1 MFYNPRPRPLSISTP
16 LLQNLHF
23 SFPASLPFPTSPFDC
38 LPHNANST
46 SDSVQP
52 PRMLAS
58 ESTVSTRENGGGNEE
73 ASSNESG
80 GTAYSAKGWRRA
92 KRAAEEES
100 FAEWLRRYSAG
111 TIGPSDQMP
120 KPPPAVLAILRERDG
135 GYDVPSLNGSS
146 STTATSQLDA
156 VPRLFREDPVSSS
169 GNLSHGSSEQS
180 SVGSGTST
188 SATSHSS
195 ASVSDADA
203 EATALLE
210 HSRRHGTFPAPP
222 GPWEEE
228 RLKLTRKYGLD
239 QTTRRKAVD
248 RMCNR
253 ESVLQNGNCRN

>member
-1 MFYNPRPRPLSISTP
+1 M
-16 LLQNLHF
+16 
-23 SFPASLPFPTSPFDC
+23 PAFEPSSPTGGDGTGSGG
-38 LPHNANST
+38 
-46 SDSVQP
+46 SDSDN
-52 PRMLAS
+52 LAS
-58 ESTVSTRENGGGNEE
+58 SASGHRRTKQANEE
-73 ASSNESG
+73 Q
-80 GTAYSAKGWRRA
+80 
-92 KRAAEEES
+92 S
-100 FAEWLRRYSAG
+100 FMEWLGRYSIG
-111 TIGPSDQMP
+111 RIGPSDQMP

>member
-1 MFYNPRPRPLSISTP
+1 
-16 LLQNLHF
+16 
-23 SFPASLPFPTSPFDC
+23 
-38 LPHNANST
+38 
-46 SDSVQP
+46 
-52 PRMLAS
+52 MLAS
-58 ESTVSTRENGGGNEE
+58 ESTVSTRGNGGGNEE

-120 KPPPAVLAILRERDG
+120 KPPPAVLAILIEREG
-135 GYDVPSLNGSS
+135 GYDVPSTNGPR

-156 VPRLFREDPVSSS
+156 VPRLFKEDPVS
-169 GNLSHGSSEQS
+169 S

-203 EATALLE
+203 EAAALLE
-210 HSRRHGTFPAPP
+210 HFRRHGTFPAPP

-239 QTTRRKAVD
+239 QTMRRKAVD
-248 RMCNR
+248 RICAIAKAYFKT
-253 ESVLQNGNCRN
+253 ETVIISLTFDDFHVLGGERGNFSPLSTISE